1 MEKLN
6 NYLDSLVKGRFFGSI
21 KINFEDGV
29 PVLIKEE
36 KAIDVAPFKEEIR
49 RIRRK
54 DSFSVE

>member
-1 MEKLN
+1 MEQLH

-36 KAIDVAPFKEEIR
+36 WP
-49 RIRRK
+49 
-54 DSFSVE
+54 

>member
-36 KAIDVAPFKEEIR
+36 KAVDVAPFKEEIR

-54 DSFSVE
+54 DSFNAE